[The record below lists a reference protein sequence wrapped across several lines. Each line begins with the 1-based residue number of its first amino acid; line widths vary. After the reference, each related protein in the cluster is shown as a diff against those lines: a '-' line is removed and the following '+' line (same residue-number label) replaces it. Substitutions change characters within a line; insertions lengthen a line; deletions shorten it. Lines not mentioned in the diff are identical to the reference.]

1 MANETKIVISAVD
14 DTHRAIASVKRDLGE
29 LSDVVGGMPGIAAFG
44 AASAAGLALIVIS
57 AVDAQYALAD
67 LGKSTNLAVDL
78 LAGLGFAAKTSG
90 SDLDSVAKSINKL
103 QVNIANAPEKY
114 RALGITATDGYQALL
129 QLADIFVAIEEP
141 EQLAAV
147 AAEALGKSWAG
158 AAPLLSAGSDEIAA
172 MVEKGS
178 ALSGVTTD
186 SAEAAAELNGKLD
199 ELKAAA
205 TGLGVRLANNLVH
218 LLTEIAAGMVDS
230 SDKPTQAEGSF
241 SVITETLRAMVVF
254 GANVAYVFRSIG
266 IEIGGMAAQAAALAN
281 LNFTAASGIGEA
293 MREDAQRN
301 RQEFDAYEKRLM
313 TAGQTFA
320 DYSNEGRG
328 RGILPTKPTAP
339 SAAAVGGFL
348 GLTPKKSGG
357 GGGKGRSAGSKSAG
371 TFKDYDAT
379 LIERITRA
387 IEHTDIIKAAELAST
402 LAKLDELAA
411 AGLDPAIVKAVRDDL
426 TGAAKTAADEVKRLN
441 DFLADTPTAQ
451 IEKARDDMVFL
462 AKALEDGK
470 IKEEQYLEA
479 VIARLGIQGEAVQKT
494 LVDLDQFAVQAA
506 SNIQDAFADFLFDP
520 FKDGTDGMLKSF
532 GDAVRRMIANAV
544 AADLGRRLFGDI
556 GSNNGSLGGW
566 VGKGLGIVSGLLGFG
581 EVGPQGYAVPGSGA
595 GAPVYGGDL
604 IGGSFASGIDY
615 VPHDM
620 IAQIHKGERVVP
632 AAENRSG
639 GRPINI
645 TVNVSGAS
653 GNAAEVRRAA
663 GQGAREALS
672 AMAGARR
679 YV

>member
-1 MANETKIVISAVD
+1 MADSSAKIVITAVD
-14 DTHRAIASVKRDLGE
+14 QTKAGIDSATKGIQSLSGAISSLPGFGGVAASLAAFAGLGAFKTLIGDTISAAAGMDDLSEKTGASVEKLSALAKVAKISGVEMSTVEGSLIRLSKALAGGDEESKGAGHALAAIGLEAAKLRE
-29 LSDVVGGMPGIAAFG
+29 LDPADQ
-44 AASAAGLALIVIS
+44 LK
-57 AVDAQYALAD
+57 ALAD
-67 LGKSTNLAVDL
+67 ALSQYEDGTGKTAAALDILGKSGAEALPYLKDLADEQSL
-78 LAGLGFAAKTSG
+78 QGKLTKEQAAAAEQLEKAWNRVNAEG
-90 SDLDSVAKSINKL
+90 GGWAKSIAIDLIPTLASLMDFLNLTKMGIYQFGSSL
-103 QVNIANAPEKY
+103 AVVANDV
-114 RALGITATDGYQALL
+114 ITFAK
-129 QLADIFVAIEEP
+129 V
-141 EQLAAV
+141 AAV
-147 AAEALGKSWAG
+147 AVGAGFTDEGQDKIKSLLDQRSNFNS
-158 AAPLLSAGSDEIAA
+158 AANE
-172 MVEKGS
+172 E
-178 ALSGVTTD
+178 
-186 SAEAAAELNGKLD
+186 
-199 ELKAAA
+199 
-205 TGLGVRLANNLVH
+205 
-218 LLTEIAAGMVDS
+218 
-230 SDKPTQAEGSF
+230 
-241 SVITETLRAMVVF
+241 
-254 GANVAYVFRSIG
+254 
-266 IEIGGMAAQAAALAN
+266 
-281 LNFTAASGIGEA
+281 TAARLSKFSSLRDKI
-293 MREDAQRN
+293 DAT
-301 RQEFDAYEKRLM
+301 L
-313 TAGQTFA
+313 
-320 DYSNEGRG
+320 
-328 RGILPTKPTAP
+328 
-339 SAAAVGGFL
+339 
-348 GLTPKKSGG
+348 SGG
-357 GGGKGRSAGSKSAG
+357 GAALPKLSYVSRAPKATKSAGGGGRAAGSKSAG
-371 TFKDYDAT
+371 TYKDYDAT

-387 IEHTDIIKAAELAST
+387 IEQTDIIKAAELAST

-494 LVDLDQFAVQAA
+494 LVDLDQFAIQAA

>member
-14 DTHRAIASVKRDLGE
+14 DTHRAIASVKRNLGE

-44 AASAAGLALIVIS
+44 AASAAGLALIVTS
-57 AVDAQYALAD
+57 AVDAQDALAD
-67 LGKSTNLAVDL
+67 LSKSTNLAVDL

-141 EQLAAV
+141 EQRAAV

-205 TGLGVRLANNLVH
+205 AGLGVRLANNLVP
-218 LLTEIAAGMVDS
+218 LLTEIAAGMVES
-230 SDKPTQAEGSF
+230 SDKTKQAEGSF

-254 GANVAYVFRSIG
+254 GANVAYVFKGIG

-348 GLTPKKSGG
+348 GLTPNKSGG
-357 GGGKGRSAGSKSAG
+357 GGGKGRAAGSKSAG
-371 TFKDYDAT
+371 TYKDYDAI
-379 LIERITRA
+379 LVERVSRA
-387 IEHTDIIKAAELAST
+387 IEQTDIIKAAELAST
-402 LAKLDELAA
+402 LAKLDQLAA
-411 AGLDPAIVKAVRDDL
+411 AGLDPALVQAVRDDL
-426 TGAAKTAADEVKRLN
+426 TGATKAAADEVKRLN
-441 DFLADTPTAQ
+441 DLLEAMPSAQ
-451 IEKARDDMVFL
+451 LEKVRDDMVFL
-462 AKALEDGK
+462 TAALASGK
-470 IKEEQYLEA
+470 IVEEQYLEA
-479 VIARLGIQGEAVQKT
+479 VTARLNGQSDSLKT
-494 LVDLDQFAVQAA
+494 TLSSLDQFAVEAA
-506 SNIQDAFADFLFDP
+506 KNIQDAFADFLFDP
-520 FKDGTDGMLKSF
+520 FKDGAEGMLQSF
-532 GDAVRRMIANAV
+532 GNVIRRMIANAV
-544 AADLGRRLFGDI
+544 AADLGKRLFGDI
-556 GSNNGSLGGW
+556 GAGNGVGGL
-566 VGKGLGIVSGLLGFG
+566 VGDGLSWLKG
-581 EVGPQGYAVPGSGA
+581 A
-595 GAPVYGGDL
+595 

-615 VPHDM
+615 VPRDM
-620 IAQIHKGERVVP
+620 LAQIHKGEKVVP
-632 AAENRSG
+632 ANQNTAAGSG
-639 GRPINI
+639 QI
-645 TVNVSGAS
+645 TIHVNVSAPG
-653 GNAAEVRRAA
+653 GNPTEVRRAA
-663 GQGAREALS
+663 GQGAREAMAAL
-672 AMAGARR
+672 AGARR

>member
-1 MANETKIVISAVD
+1 
-14 DTHRAIASVKRDLGE
+14 
-29 LSDVVGGMPGIAAFG
+29 
-44 AASAAGLALIVIS
+44 
-57 AVDAQYALAD
+57 
-67 LGKSTNLAVDL
+67 
-78 LAGLGFAAKTSG
+78 
-90 SDLDSVAKSINKL
+90 
-103 QVNIANAPEKY
+103 
-114 RALGITATDGYQALL
+114 
-129 QLADIFVAIEEP
+129 
-141 EQLAAV
+141 
-147 AAEALGKSWAG
+147 
-158 AAPLLSAGSDEIAA
+158 
-172 MVEKGS
+172 
-178 ALSGVTTD
+178 
-186 SAEAAAELNGKLD
+186 
-199 ELKAAA
+199 
-205 TGLGVRLANNLVH
+205 
-218 LLTEIAAGMVDS
+218 
-230 SDKPTQAEGSF
+230 
-241 SVITETLRAMVVF
+241 
-254 GANVAYVFRSIG
+254 
-266 IEIGGMAAQAAALAN
+266 
-281 LNFTAASGIGEA
+281 

-348 GLTPKKSGG
+348 GLTPNKSGG
-357 GGGKGRSAGSKSAG
+357 GGGKGRAAGSKSAG
-371 TFKDYDAT
+371 TYKDYDAT

-387 IEHTDIIKAAELAST
+387 IEQTDIIKAAELAAT

-426 TGAAKTAADEVKRLN
+426 TGAAKTAADEIKRLN

-451 IEKARDDMVFL
+451 IEKVRDDMVFPDRRPRFRKDQ
-462 AKALEDGK
+462 A
-470 IKEEQYLEA
+470 EEQYLEA
-479 VIARLGIQGEAVQKT
+479 VTAQAERTKRQRFRNHAGRALTSLPIEAAK
-494 LVDLDQFAVQAA
+494 
-506 SNIQDAFADFLFDP
+506 NIQDAFSDFLFDP
-520 FKDGTDGMLKSF
+520 VQEWRRGHAANRSATS
-532 GDAVRRMIANAV
+532 VRRMIANAV
-544 AADLGRRLFGDI
+544 AADLGKRLFGDI

-645 TVNVSGAS
+645 TVNVSTSPAATPPRFAGPQARAPAKPCPPWPERVAMSEFLEERISGLISYGSSYSDEYQVTLTRTAGGA
-653 GNAAEVRRAA
+653 EHRKLVHPYPLRRFRLIM
-663 GQGAREALS
+663 REDHEI
-672 AMAGARR
+672 RR
-679 YV
+679 C

>member
-14 DTHRAIASVKRDLGE
+14 DTHRAIASAKRNLGE

-44 AASAAGLALIVIS
+44 AASAAGLALIVTS
-57 AVDAQYALAD
+57 AVDAQDALAD
-67 LGKSTNLAVDL
+67 LSKSTNLAVDL

-141 EQLAAV
+141 EQRAAV

-178 ALSGVTTD
+178 ALSGITTD
-186 SAEAAAELNGKLD
+186 SADAAAELNGKLD

-205 TGLGVRLANNLVH
+205 AGLGVKLANSLVPI
-218 LLTEIAAGMVDS
+218 LSEVASSLVNAGDKSGQAAG
-230 SDKPTQAEGSF
+230 GF
-241 SVITETLRAMVVF
+241 SLFGEALRATVVLA
-254 GANVAYVFRSIG
+254 GNVNYVLQTLGVTIAGTAS
-266 IEIGGMAAQAAALAN
+266 QLKALATFD
-281 LNFTAASGIGEA
+281 LVQFSGIREA
-293 MREDAQRN
+293 FSGDLDKGRA
-301 RQEFDAYEKRLM
+301 EFDAWERRMM

-357 GGGKGRSAGSKSAG
+357 GGGKGRAAGSKSAG

-387 IEHTDIIKAAELAST
+387 IEQTDIIKAAELAAT

-441 DFLADTPTAQ
+441 DFLSDTPTAQ

-479 VIARLGIQGEAVQKT
+479 VIARLGIQGDAVQKT
-494 LVDLDQFAVQAA
+494 LVDLDQFAIQAA

-520 FKDGTDGMLKSF
+520 FKAGADGMLKSF

-581 EVGPQGYAVPGSGA
+581 EGGPQGYAVPGSGA

-645 TVNVSGAS
+645 TVNVSVAS

>member
-1 MANETKIVISAVD
+1 MANNTKIVISAVD
-14 DTHRAIASVKRDLGE
+14 DTHRAIASAKRNLGE

-44 AASAAGLALIVIS
+44 AASAAGLALIVTS
-57 AVDAQYALAD
+57 AVDAQDALAD
-67 LGKSTNLAVDL
+67 LSKSTNLAVDL

-141 EQLAAV
+141 EQRAAV

-186 SAEAAAELNGKLD
+186 SAAAAAELNGKLD

-205 TGLGVRLANNLVH
+205 TGLGVRLANNLVP
-218 LLTEIAAGMVDS
+218 LLTEIAAGMVES
-230 SDKPTQAEGSF
+230 SDKTKQAEGSF

-254 GANVAYVFRSIG
+254 GANVAYVFRGIG
-266 IEIGGMAAQAAALAN
+266 TEIGGMAAQAAALAN

-387 IEHTDIIKAAELAST
+387 IEQTDIIKAAELAST

-462 AKALEDGK
+462 TKALEDGK

>member
-14 DTHRAIASVKRDLGE
+14 DTHRAIASVKRNLGE

-44 AASAAGLALIVIS
+44 AASAAGLALIVTS
-57 AVDAQYALAD
+57 AVDAQDALAD
-67 LGKSTNLAVDL
+67 LSKSTNLAVDL

-141 EQLAAV
+141 EQRAAV

-205 TGLGVRLANNLVH
+205 AGLGVRLANNLVP
-218 LLTEIAAGMVDS
+218 LLTEIAAGMVES
-230 SDKPTQAEGSF
+230 SDKTKQAEGSF

-254 GANVAYVFRSIG
+254 GANVAYVFKGIG

-348 GLTPKKSGG
+348 GLTPNKSGG
-357 GGGKGRSAGSKSAG
+357 GGGKGRAAGSKSAG
-371 TFKDYDAT
+371 TYKDYDAT

-387 IEHTDIIKAAELAST
+387 IEQTDIIKAAELAAT

-426 TGAAKTAADEVKRLN
+426 TGAAKTAADEIKRLN

-451 IEKARDDMVFL
+451 IEKVRDDMVFL
-462 AKALEDGK
+462 TAALASGK
-470 IKEEQYLEA
+470 IAEEQYLEA
-479 VIARLGIQGEAVQKT
+479 VTARLNGQSDSLKT
-494 LVDLDQFAVQAA
+494 TLSSLDQFAVEAA
-506 SNIQDAFADFLFDP
+506 KNIQDAFSDFLFDP
-520 FKDGTDGMLKSF
+520 FKNGAEGMLQSF
-532 GDAVRRMIANAV
+532 GNVIRRMIANAV
-544 AADLGRRLFGDI
+544 AADLGKRLFGDI
-556 GSNNGSLGGW
+556 GAGNGVGGL
-566 VGKGLGIVSGLLGFG
+566 VGDGLSWLKG
-581 EVGPQGYAVPGSGA
+581 A
-595 GAPVYGGDL
+595 

-615 VPHDM
+615 VPRDM
-620 IAQIHKGERVVP
+620 IAQIHKGEKIVP
-632 AAENRSG
+632 AAQNTGADGS
-639 GRPINI
+639 PII
-645 TVNVSGAS
+645 VNQHFH
-653 GNAAEVRRAA
+653 GNQTAPDVRRAA
-663 GQGAREALS
+663 GQGAREAMAAL
-672 AMAGARR
+672 AGARR
-679 YV
+679 YG

>member
-1 MANETKIVISAVD
+1 MADSSAKIVITAVD
-14 DTHRAIASVKRDLGE
+14 QTKAGIDSATKGIQSLSRAISSLPGF
-29 LSDVVGGMPGIAAFG
+29 GGIAASLAAFAGLG
-44 AASAAGLALIVIS
+44 AFKTLIGDTISAAAGMDDLSEKTGASVDKLSALAKVAKVSGVEMSTVEGSLIRLSKALAGGDEESKGAGHALAAIGLEAAKLRELDP
-57 AVDAQYALAD
+57 ADQLKALAD
-67 LGKSTNLAVDL
+67 ALSQYEDGTGKTAAALDILGKSGAEALPYLKDLADEQLEKAWNRVN
-78 LAGLGFAAKTSG
+78 AEGGG
-90 SDLDSVAKSINKL
+90 WAKSIAIDLIPTLASLMDFLNLTKMGIYQFGSSL
-103 QVNIANAPEKY
+103 AVVANDV
-114 RALGITATDGYQALL
+114 ITFAK
-129 QLADIFVAIEEP
+129 V
-141 EQLAAV
+141 AAV
-147 AAEALGKSWAG
+147 AVGAGFTDEGQDKIKSLLDQRSNFNSAANEETAARLSKFSSLRDKIDATLTGGG
-158 AAPLLSAGSDEIAA
+158 AALPKLSYVSRAP
-172 MVEKGS
+172 
-178 ALSGVTTD
+178 
-186 SAEAAAELNGKLD
+186 
-199 ELKAAA
+199 KA
-205 TGLGVRLANNLVH
+205 
-218 LLTEIAAGMVDS
+218 
-230 SDKPTQAEGSF
+230 
-241 SVITETLRAMVVF
+241 
-254 GANVAYVFRSIG
+254 
-266 IEIGGMAAQAAALAN
+266 
-281 LNFTAASGIGEA
+281 
-293 MREDAQRN
+293 
-301 RQEFDAYEKRLM
+301 
-313 TAGQTFA
+313 
-320 DYSNEGRG
+320 
-328 RGILPTKPTAP
+328 TKPA
-339 SAAAVGGFL
+339 
-348 GLTPKKSGG
+348 GG
-357 GGGKGRSAGSKSAG
+357 GGRSAGSKSAG
-371 TFKDYDAT
+371 TYKDYDAT

-387 IEHTDIIKAAELAST
+387 IEQTDIIKAAELAAT

-441 DFLADTPTAQ
+441 DFLSDTPTAQ

-462 AKALEDGK
+462 TKALEDGK

-494 LVDLDQFAVQAA
+494 LVDLDQFAIQAA

-520 FKDGTDGMLKSF
+520 FKAGTDGMLKSF

-615 VPHDM
+615 VPRDM